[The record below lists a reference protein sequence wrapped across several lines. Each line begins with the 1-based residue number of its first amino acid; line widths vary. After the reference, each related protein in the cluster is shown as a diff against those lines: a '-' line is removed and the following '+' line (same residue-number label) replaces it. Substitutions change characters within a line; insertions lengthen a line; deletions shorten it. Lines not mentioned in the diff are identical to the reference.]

1 MSATLP
7 YLTRKM
13 IELTPVRL
21 MRVVKKTKARV
32 HTSLINLTMVIR
44 YTVILADKHTLQ
56 NEEKRVF
63 RVKKMYIQITFVL
76 KHIQGI
82 CLTFTEPTEV
92 FFQLQMRT
100 LYFCPNSKIFA
111 FQANT

>member
-1 MSATLP
+1 M
-7 YLTRKM
+7 
-13 IELTPVRL
+13 
-21 MRVVKKTKARV
+21 
-32 HTSLINLTMVIR
+32 
-44 YTVILADKHTLQ
+44 Q

-82 CLTFTEPTEV
+82 CLTFTEPIEV

-100 LYFCPNSKIFA
+100 LYFCPNSKFLLFKRTHETIIDWRSD
-111 FQANT
+111 